1 MDKVVRAFSVGIIL
15 FATIIA
21 FIVGSRIDQN
31 TVSLL
36 SGAMVGILIAAPCA
50 ILVTFIAVRR
60 RENNNISIYERSLRH
75 GYQMP
80 PNPPQYWVMPPQFQ
94 APTQTAPAI
103 PGGMSLAGWPGSN
116 EEMQYLPRPRRRFY
130 VIGENGEPKPI
141 ENEAAT
147 DATYPFDPD
156 EAGAAF

>member
-1 MDKVVRAFSVGIIL
+1 MDKVLRAFSVGILL

-36 SGAMVGILIAAPCA
+36 SGAMLGILIAVPCA

-60 RENNNISIYERSLRH
+60 RESNNISVYERSMRH

-80 PNPPQYWVMPPQFQ
+80 PSPPQYWVMPPQFQ
-94 APTQTAPAI
+94 TPAQTAPAI
-103 PGGMSLAGWPGSN
+103 PGGLSMTAWPGSP
-116 EEMQYLPRPRRRFY
+116 EEMQSLARRRFY
-130 VIGENGEPKPI
+130 VIGENGVPKPV
-141 ENEAAT
+141 ESEGAT
-147 DATYPFDPD
+147 DAAYPFDPD
-156 EAGAAF
+156 ETGAAF